1 MRAGVKPCDLMN
13 DNIYV
18 GKSPHTATRN
28 PGLVCVIYSKYSH
41 TLHRN
46 AAFQKRVYI
55 IVSVVSVLT
64 IEKFIKKHSI
74 YNSVDVC

>member
-28 PGLVCVIYSKYSH
+28 PGLVCVI
-41 TLHRN
+41 
-46 AAFQKRVYI
+46 
-55 IVSVVSVLT
+55 
-64 IEKFIKKHSI
+64 
-74 YNSVDVC
+74 